1 MSERQPASKPVA
13 GPATLILGDAR
24 YQFPV
29 IEGSE
34 GERAIDISNLRAQ
47 SGHITLDPG
56 YANTGSCESAIT
68 YIDGEQGI
76 LRYRGIPIE
85 QFVDSPTFIE
95 VALLL
100 ICGQLPNQVE
110 YDAFSADLTRY
121 ANLDEG
127 MKHQFEGFPRSA
139 PPMAILSAMINALSC
154 FHPELHELDDEAQFR
169 HAAARLISKIRTIAA
184 YAFRHSR
191 GLPYI
196 YPDPSL
202 RYVPNFLHMMFSQP
216 YKQYVCPDLVR
227 KALNLILILH
237 ADHEQNCSTS
247 TVRMVGSS
255 GANLFASCAAGV
267 CALWGPLHGGANVEV
282 LTMLEQIHQGNM
294 TPEDYVKL
302 AKDKDSKV
310 RLMGFGHRVY
320 KNFDPRARML
330 SKVAQELVPQLCRDD
345 PLLDIARRLEEIALS
360 DPYFIER
367 KLYPNVDFYSGILLR
382 AIGIPT
388 NMFTVI
394 FAIGRLP
401 GWIAHWWEQ
410 REAPVRR
417 IARPRQVYTGN
428 TGVDYV
434 PIDQRG

>member
-1 MSERQPASKPVA
+1 MAQQSNSNTVTLE
-13 GPATLILGDAR
+13 PATLTLGGQS
-24 YQFPV
+24 YNFPV
-29 IEGSE
+29 VEGSE
-34 GERAIDISNLRAQ
+34 GERAIDISSLRART
-47 SGHITLDPG
+47 GHITLDPG
-56 YANTGSCESAIT
+56 YGNTGSCESAIT
-68 YIDGEQGI
+68 FIDGEKGI

-85 QFVDSPTFIE
+85 EFANSPTFIE

-100 ICGQLPNQVE
+100 IFGHLPNQTE
-110 YDAFSADLTRY
+110 YNEFSADLTSFAY
-121 ANLDEG
+121 IDEG
-127 MKHQFEGFPRSA
+127 MKHQFEGFPRNA

-154 FHPELHELDDEAQFR
+154 FHPELHELEDEHQFR
-169 HAAARLISKIRTIAA
+169 HAAARLISKIRTVAA
-184 YAFRHSR
+184 YAYRHSR

-196 YPDPSL
+196 YPDPAL

-216 YKQYVCPDLVR
+216 YKHYVCPDVVTR
-227 KALNLILILH
+227 AMNLILTLH

-247 TVRMVGSS
+247 TVRVVGSS

-302 AKDKDSKV
+302 AKNKDSKV

-320 KNFDPRARML
+320 KNFDPRAQML
-330 SKVAQELVPQLCRDD
+330 QKVAEELVPFLSGQD
-345 PLLDIARRLEEIALS
+345 PLLEIARRLEGIALS

-367 KLYPNVDFYSGILLR
+367 NLYPNVDFYSGIILR

-388 NMFTVI
+388 NMFTVM
-394 FAIGRLP
+394 FSIGRLP

-410 REAPVRR
+410 NQASAGR

-428 TGVDYV
+428 QQNNDV
-434 PIDQRG
+434 PVAQRV